1 MLTYEDCL
9 ALVELTPEQV
19 AVIAARQH
27 VPEMVALEIGNHLC
41 RTSEG
46 ECQIKQMILDAIE
59 AARAQHRTADA
70 ARLRLVLR
78 QFVESHPRAH

>member
-19 AVIAARQH
+19 AVIADRLH
-27 VPEMVALEIGNHLC
+27 VPQMVALELGSHLC
-41 RTSEG
+41 ESRQG
-46 ECQIKQMILDAIE
+46 ELRIKRMIMEAIE
-59 AARAQHRTADA
+59 AAHARGDRPGA

-78 QFVESHPRAH
+78 EFIDRHPRVH

>member
-27 VPEMVALEIGNHLC
+27 VPEIVALEIGSHLC
-41 RTSEG
+41 RTSAGEG
-46 ECQIKQMILDAIE
+46 QIRQMILDAIE
-59 AARAQHRTADA
+59 AARAQHDTANA

>member
-19 AVIAARQH
+19 AVIADRQH
-27 VPEMVALEIGNHLC
+27 VPEMVALEIGSHLC

-46 ECQIKQMILDAIE
+46 ERQIERMILDAIE
-59 AARAQHRTADA
+59 AARDRGDTPCAAQ
-70 ARLRLVLR
+70 LRLVLR
-78 QFVESHPRAH
+78 QFIEMHPRAH